1 MNMKFLP
8 KSITY
13 FFSAIL
19 LISALG
25 HILSPELS
33 SGFIP
38 EFLPVTPVHIGAAI
52 VEALLGIGLLIA
64 PYRKRAFLGILL
76 LMCGFLPLHIIDLF
90 QETPV
95 IGSSAA
101 AVIRVVVQI
110 VLIGMAWWG
119 WNHSRRIQSGN
130 S

>member
-1 MNMKFLP
+1 MKLLL

-19 LISALG
+19 LISAAG

-33 SGFIP
+33 TGFIP
-38 EFLPVTPVHIGAAI
+38 TFLPVTPVHIGIAV
-52 VEALLGIGLLIA
+52 VEALLGIGLLLA
-64 PYRKRAFLGILL
+64 RYRKQAFLGVLL

-95 IGSSAA
+95 IGSATA

-110 VLIGMAWWG
+110 GLIGLAWWG
-119 WNHSRRIQSGN
+119 WNHSRRIQSAP

>member
-1 MNMKFLP
+1 MKFLL

-19 LISALG
+19 LISVVG
-25 HILSPELS
+25 HIFSPELTT
-33 SGFIP
+33 GFIP
-38 EFLPVTPVHIGAAI
+38 AFLPVTPVHIGIAV
-52 VEALLGIGLLIA
+52 VEALLGIGLLLA
-64 PYRKRAFLGILL
+64 RYRKQAFLGVLL
-76 LMCGFLPLHIIDLF
+76 LMCGFLPLHITDLF